1 MYKYLYTNSYV
12 DIASFLDEIN
22 KENGKIISVTDQD
35 RFTIIYEVTEHRS
48 EI

>member
-35 RFTIIYEVTEHRS
+35 RFTIIYEVIEHRS

>member
-35 RFTIIYEVTEHRS
+35 RFTIIYEVVGNRS